1 MNFTR
6 LPEGDV
12 QASRSP
18 IRHAPMTSLSVQRSR
33 ERRDSEP
40 LRSLLLCVALDQQAD
55 LMMDCIAEQMQQKV
69 DLLRRLPLSIGRESI
84 FITTTS
90 GLSITEMA
98 RQSGAGNL
106 LAGTHCWN
114 PPHLMPL
121 VEVIRGED
129 TPASVLD
136 LVAGLVHS
144 IGKIPVRVNRDV
156 PGFIGN
162 R

>member
-1 MNFTR
+1 
-6 LPEGDV
+6 
-12 QASRSP
+12 
-18 IRHAPMTSLSVQRSR
+18 MTSLSVQSSR

-55 LMMDCIAEQMQQKV
+55 LVMDCIAEQMQQKV

-106 LAGTHCWN
+106 LAGTQCWN

>member
-1 MNFTR
+1 
-6 LPEGDV
+6 
-12 QASRSP
+12 
-18 IRHAPMTSLSVQRSR
+18 
-33 ERRDSEP
+33 
-40 LRSLLLCVALDQQAD
+40 
-55 LMMDCIAEQMQQKV
+55 MDCIAEQMQQKG

-106 LAGTHCWN
+106 LAGTQFWN

>member
-1 MNFTR
+1 
-6 LPEGDV
+6 
-12 QASRSP
+12 
-18 IRHAPMTSLSVQRSR
+18 MTSLSVQRSR

-55 LMMDCIAEQMQQKV
+55 LVMDCIAEQMQQKV

-106 LAGTHCWN
+106 LAGTQFWN

>member
-1 MNFTR
+1 
-6 LPEGDV
+6 
-12 QASRSP
+12 
-18 IRHAPMTSLSVQRSR
+18 MTSLSVQRSR

-55 LMMDCIAEQMQQKV
+55 LVMDCIAEQMQQKV

-106 LAGTHCWN
+106 LAGTQCWN